1 MRTIIRNIS
10 CDTILTDV
18 EKLLISLEL
27 EFDDFFVYKII
38 DSQLNNDDCT
48 IELVVEEV
56 LNKVMQKL
64 CMDKNIDYKY
74 TFLESNDFDSVII
87 EVTLINH

>member
-1 MRTIIRNIS
+1 MRTTIRNIS
-10 CDTILTDV
+10 CDTILTDI

-48 IELVVEEV
+48 IELVVEEI

>member
-74 TFLESNDFDSVII
+74 TFLESSDFDSVII

>member
-1 MRTIIRNIS
+1 MRTTIRNIS

-74 TFLESNDFDSVII
+74 TFLESSDFDSVII

>member
-64 CMDKNIDYKY
+64 SMDKNIDYKY
-74 TFLESNDFDSVII
+74 TFLESNDFDSAII

>member
-1 MRTIIRNIS
+1 MRTTIRNIS

>member
-1 MRTIIRNIS
+1 MRTTIRNIS

-64 CMDKNIDYKY
+64 SMDKNIDYKY

>member
-1 MRTIIRNIS
+1 MRTTIRNIS

-48 IELVVEEV
+48 IELVVEEI

>member
-1 MRTIIRNIS
+1 MRTTIRNIS

-56 LNKVMQKL
+56 LNKVWIKIL
-64 CMDKNIDYKY
+64 IINIL
-74 TFLESNDFDSVII
+74 F
-87 EVTLINH
+87 

>member
-10 CDTILTDV
+10 CDTILTDI

-74 TFLESNDFDSVII
+74 TFLKSSDFDSVII

>member
-74 TFLESNDFDSVII
+74 TFLKSSDFDSVII

>member
-1 MRTIIRNIS
+1 MKTIIRNIS
-10 CDTILTDV
+10 CDTILTDI

-64 CMDKNIDYKY
+64 CMDKNIYYKY
-74 TFLESNDFDSVII
+74 TFLESSDFDSVII

>member
-56 LNKVMQKL
+56 LNRL
-64 CMDKNIDYKY
+64 CFK
-74 TFLESNDFDSVII
+74 
-87 EVTLINH
+87 

>member
-10 CDTILTDV
+10 CDTILTDI

>member
-1 MRTIIRNIS
+1 MRTTIRNIS
-10 CDTILTDV
+10 CDTILTDI

-48 IELVVEEV
+48 IELVVEEI

-87 EVTLINH
+87 DVTLINH